1 MATEYFQGTD
11 LRSYFHTF
19 SRAFTAEGQT
29 FVDQAPIKAGHNV
42 HADNVRGQEVPFLA
56 DTDARDAEFPSVGEG
71 TSGLNAAGTLRFFN
85 KVKLTQRPASND
97 QTYELIYEGAPLQN
111 FVDPTDVWDDEGNS
125 ADGYKAVLTDASG
138 TPIANTVHLWTF
150 DPVNGR
156 VQFRSD
162 DTPTKG
168 WGTAGIYLT
177 AVAYVGKSVSQRLT
191 EIEENAG
198 GVANSALAIKP
209 FTFDST
215 SMEKSDP
222 SLEKYTNTPYMV
234 IRKTVP
240 AYVFEVSTADNKTL
254 ITEIEHTS
262 GGDSIVYVA
271 VEAASGDA
279 GADPKDTTSFI
290 ATGFVKSDGSKITLL
305 GSQAI

>member
-1 MATEYFQGTD
+1 MGVDLYFNNQGVASGVTEINF
-11 LRSYFHTF
+11 
-19 SRAFTAEGQT
+19 
-29 FVDQAPIKAGHNV
+29 
-42 HADNVRGQEVPFLA
+42 
-56 DTDARDAEFPSVGEG
+56 
-71 TSGLNAAGTLRFFN
+71 AGTVELTRN
-85 KVKLTQRPASND
+85 DDGSVKVQIGEN
-97 QTYELIYEGAPLQN
+97 QN
-111 FVDPTDVWDDEGNS
+111 SSSWNTK
-125 ADGYKAVLTDASG
+125 DGQTDASVAN
-138 TPIANTVHLWTF
+138 IANTVHLWTF

-177 AVAYVGKSVSQRLT
+177 AVAYVGKSVTQRLE
-191 EIEENAG
+191 EIEQNAG
-198 GVANSALAIKP
+198 GAADAALAIKP

-215 SMEKSDP
+215 SMDKSDP

-262 GGDSIVYVA
+262 NGDSIVYVA

-290 ATGFVKSDGSKITLL
+290 ATGFVKADGSKITLL